1 MKKMEM
7 RRIGYIALLVLGII
21 VVIAGVFITEQRWGG
36 VLIGV
41 GAGVLGM
48 SGAQLITQQVMI
60 KNPGLSKQV
69 ATEQSDERNIQINN
83 YAKGKAFDFLQV
95 LALPFFLVLIL
106 ADVQLWIVL
115 LAIVLYVADWVVY
128 LWYMNRRMKEI

>member
-7 RRIGYIALLVLGII
+7 RRIGYIALFVLGII